1 MNRKKIHRTE
11 LLLLTLASAVV
22 TANAY
27 YIHPIIARVG
37 ESFDVSGSTVGLVP
51 ALNQVALAI
60 GIFLLLPLGDRFSNR
75 RLVSIFVLGQFG
87 SLLLMAFATD
97 FRLFTAGS
105 ALLGFFTIAP
115 YILPTYVSR
124 RVDVGQLGHVTA
136 TLTTGVILGILLAR
150 AGSGVVGEY
159 LGWRTV
165 YYIASA
171 LMLVMALVLPMI
183 MKEEPAVEQDGERF
197 NYIKLLLSMVPLVRS
212 HPETLLSGVIQA
224 LNFGLFLS
232 VWLGLGLHLTSPEMG
247 YGVDVV
253 GYLAMLTIVNLFTT
267 PKLGRYADRVGA
279 RRARLLFSVIQFC
292 GVALLYVFGNE
303 LRLLILPLLMMN
315 IVGPVIDVSGRML
328 FLSERPEI
336 RTRLTTLYIVLMFLG
351 GGLASWS
358 GTTAYEWGGWNANAS
373 LAVAISLGTVT
384 LSLLSLYL
392 FEPKR
397 MGGV

>member
-1 MNRKKIHRTE
+1 M
-11 LLLLTLASAVV
+11 LLTLASAVV

-37 ESFDVSGSTVGLVP
+37 ESFGVSASTVGLVP

-75 RLVSIFVLGQFG
+75 RLVSIFVFGQFG

-97 FRLFTAGS
+97 FRLFTTGS

-183 MKEEPAVEQDGERF
+183 MKEEPAAEKDGDRF
-197 NYIKLLLSMVPLVRS
+197 NYIKLLLSMGPLVRS

-303 LRLLILPLLMMN
+303 LRLLIVPLLMMN

-358 GTTAYEWGGWNANAS
+358 GTTAYEWGGWNTNAS

-392 FEPKR
+392 FEPRR
-397 MGGV
+397 MRGA